1 MKRVFILGAGT
12 SRELSFNIFNID
24 FGRKNPVKKIH
35 YKEIGPLSSG
45 YFYYINKLQDSLIK
59 DLKVSASVKVSDD
72 LMEQIKIYFNIN
84 YNKDISKK
92 ELLQEEEISK
102 KVNIEKL
109 YIYLE
114 EKILEKEKENIDLLE
129 NKSYQNLY
137 FAKIDL
143 IKYIHDSMS
152 YISYYCISIN
162 HTILSKYIIENGGNI
177 ISFNWDILFEEAMIT
192 TGKWTPQDGYGIS
205 FNDIIYKNEEDKAQG
220 ILPEI
225 NSKNLVLKPH
235 GSINWYSKD
244 DQINKQ
250 ILFIQLKSRLRAGN
264 PLLLGRQENSYLS
277 SITPPGIK
285 RKSFPEVWYK
295 MKKLLERA
303 DEIIAIGF
311 SFNDNDEYIKEEFDG
326 IKFKKDLKIIIIN
339 PDNEKLKNAYIE
351 VFYTNNIEIKYKT
364 FSEYCQWIIRSYRV

>member
-1 MKRVFILGAGT
+1 MKRVFVLGAGA
-12 SRELSFNIFNID
+12 SRELKFKISIID
-24 FGRKNPVKKIH
+24 AGYKTIKINDH
-35 YKEIGPLSSG
+35 FEIGPLSSG
-45 YFYYINKLQDSLIK
+45 YFYYINKLQESLIK
-59 DLKVSASVKVSDD
+59 DLKVSASVKVSGD
-72 LMEQIKIYFNIN
+72 LMEQIKIYFNLK

-109 YIYLE
+109 YIFLE
-114 EKILEKEKENIDLLE
+114 EKILEKEKKNNNLIPNE
-129 NKSYQNLY
+129 SFRNLY

-143 IKYIHDSMS
+143 IKYIHNSMS

-192 TGKWTPQDGYGIS
+192 TGKWTPKDGYVINFNGIV
-205 FNDIIYKNEEDKAQG
+205 YKNEEDKEQG
-220 ILPEI
+220 IIPEVK
-225 NSKNLVLKPH
+225 SKNLVLKPH

-277 SITPPGIK
+277 SIAPPGIK
-285 RKSFPEVWYK
+285 RKSFPEVWNK
-295 MKKLLERA
+295 MKYVLEEA
-303 DEIIAIGF
+303 DEIVAIGF
-311 SFNDNDEYIKEEFDG
+311 SFNDNDKYIKEEFDE
-326 IKFKKDLKIIIIN
+326 IKFKKDLEIIIIN
-339 PDNEKLKNAYIE
+339 PDNEKLKTIYKT
-351 VFYTNNIEIKYKT
+351 VFCTDNICTKHKT
-364 FSEYCQWIIRSYRV
+364 FSQYCLSL

>member
-1 MKRVFILGAGT
+1 MKRVFILGAGA

-24 FGRKNPVKKIH
+24 FGMKNQVKKIH

-72 LMEQIKIYFNIN
+72 LMEQIKIYFNLK

-109 YIYLE
+109 YIFLE
-114 EKILEKEKENIDLLE
+114 EKILEKEKKNNNLVT
-129 NKSYQNLY
+129 NKSFRNLY
-137 FAKIDL
+137 LAKIDL
-143 IKYIHDSMS
+143 IKYIHNSMS

-162 HTILSKYIIENGGNI
+162 HRILSKYIIENGGNI
-177 ISFNWDILFEEAMIT
+177 ISFNWDILFEEEMIT

-205 FNDIIYKNEEDKAQG
+205 FNDIIYKNEKDKEQG
-220 ILPEI
+220 ILSKV
-225 NSKNLVLKPH
+225 NSNNLILKPH

-264 PLLLGRQENSYLS
+264 PLLLERQENSYLS

-285 RKSFPEVWYK
+285 RKSFPEVWDK

-311 SFNDNDEYIKEEFDG
+311 SFNDNDKYIKEEFSE

-364 FSEYCQWIIRSYRV
+364 FSEYCQWIIRQDRI

>member
-1 MKRVFILGAGT
+1 MKRVFILGAGA

-24 FGRKNPVKKIH
+24 FGMKNPVKKIH
-35 YKEIGPLSSG
+35 YKEIGPLSNG

-72 LMEQIKIYFNIN
+72 LMEQIKIYFNLK
-84 YNKDISKK
+84 YNKDISRK

-109 YIYLE
+109 YIFLE
-114 EKILEKEKENIDLLE
+114 EKILEKEKENIDLLK

-162 HTILSKYIIENGGNI
+162 HTILSKYIIGNGGNI

-205 FNDIIYKNEEDKAQG
+205 FNNIIYKNEKDKEQG
-220 ILPEI
+220 ILPKV
-225 NSKNLVLKPH
+225 NSNNLVLKPH
-235 GSINWYSKD
+235 GSINWYNKN

-264 PLLLGRQENSYLS
+264 PLLLERQENSYLS

-285 RKSFPEVWYK
+285 RKSFPEVWDK

>member
-1 MKRVFILGAGT
+1 MKRVFILGAGA
-12 SRELSFNIFNID
+12 SRELSFNIFNINS
-24 FGRKNPVKKIH
+24 GRKNPVKKIH
-35 YKEIGPLSSG
+35 YKEIGPLSNG
-45 YFYYINKLQDSLIK
+45 YFYYFNKLCISLNK
-59 DLKVSASVKVSDD
+59 DLKILAPVNVSSI
-72 LMEQIKIYFNIN
+72 LMNQIILYFKQK
-84 YNKDISKK
+84 YNENVSKK

-109 YIYLE
+109 YIFLE
-114 EKILEKEKENIDLLE
+114 KKILEKEKNGEKLFRSKSLL
-129 NKSYQNLY
+129 NLY
-137 FAKIDL
+137 LAKSDL
-143 IKYIHDSMS
+143 IEYIHNSMS

-177 ISFNWDILFEEAMIT
+177 ISFNWDILFEEVMIN

-205 FNDIIYKNEEDKAQG
+205 FNNIIYKNEKDKEQG
-220 ILPEI
+220 ILPEV

-285 RKSFPEVWYK
+285 RKSFPEVWDK

-311 SFNDNDEYIKEEFDG
+311 SFNDNDKYIKEEFDG
-326 IKFKKDLKIIIIN
+326 IKFKKDLKIIIIS
-339 PDNEKLKNAYIE
+339 PDNEKLKIIYKT
-351 VFYTNNIEIKYKT
+351 VFCTDNTCTKHKT
-364 FSEYCQWIIRSYRV
+364 FSQYCLSL

>member
-1 MKRVFILGAGT
+1 MKRVFILGAGA
-12 SRELSFNIFNID
+12 SRELNFNITKID
-24 FGRKNPVKKIH
+24 SGIKTPIRIIPH
-35 YKEIGPLSSG
+35 REIGPLSNG
-45 YFYYINKLQDSLIK
+45 YFYYINKFHNSLKK
-59 DLKVSASVKVSDD
+59 DLNILASLKVSND
-72 LMEQIKIYFNIN
+72 LMNQIEIYFKQK
-84 YNKDISKK
+84 YNKSISKK
-92 ELLQEEEISK
+92 ELLYEEEISK

-109 YIYLE
+109 YIFLE
-114 EKILEKEKENIDLLE
+114 EKILEKEKKNNNLVP
-129 NKSYQNLY
+129 NKSFRNLY
-137 FAKIDL
+137 YAKIDL
-143 IKYIHDSMS
+143 IEYIHNSMS

-205 FNDIIYKNEEDKAQG
+205 FNDIIYKNEKDKEQG
-220 ILPEI
+220 ILPKV
-225 NSKNLVLKPH
+225 NSNNLVLKPH

-264 PLLLGRQENSYLS
+264 PLLLERQENSYLS

-285 RKSFPEVWYK
+285 RKSFPEVWDK

-311 SFNDNDEYIKEEFDG
+311 SFNDNDKYIKKEFSG
-326 IKFKKDLKIIIIN
+326 KKFKKDLKIIIIN
-339 PDNEKLKNAYIE
+339 PDNEKLKNTYKT
-351 VFYTNNIEIKYKT
+351 VFYTDNICTKYKK
-364 FSEYCQWIIRSYRV
+364 FNQYCKSL